1 MDPLISAE
9 HLSRH
14 YLRGTQSV
22 RALDDV
28 SFQIR
33 EGEFVAVVGPSG
45 SGKSTLL
52 NLLGCMDSP
61 TSGTLRIAG
70 QDLTSASEQLKV
82 NFRRRQVGFVFQHFG
97 LISTLSVEENIR
109 LPHVF
114 SRSAEHGSIEELLQK
129 LALLPRRHHRPSELS
144 GGEMQRV
151 AIGRALYHKPK
162 LLLADEPTG
171 NLDSA
176 TAESILSLLKGLNS
190 GGLTIIVVTHNTHL
204 ADSTSRRIQLID
216 GKIVLDSALASDESK
231 RKRSCE

>member
-1 MDPLISAE
+1 MNSVVSAE
-9 HLSRH
+9 HLTKL
-14 YLRGTQSV
+14 YVRGSQTV

-28 SFQIR
+28 SFEIGA
-33 EGEFVAVVGPSG
+33 GEFVAVVGPSG

-70 QDLTSASEQLKV
+70 QDLTAASEPIKV
-82 NFRRRQVGFVFQHFG
+82 EFRRKQVGFVFQHFG
-97 LISTLSVEENIR
+97 LIPTLSVEENIR

-114 SRSAEHGSIEELLQK
+114 SRAAEHGSIKDLLDK

-171 NLDSA
+171 NLDTA
-176 TAESILSLLKGLNS
+176 TADSILALLKQLNS
-190 GGLTIIVVTHNTHL
+190 SGLTIIVVTHNTHL
-204 ADSTSRRIQLID
+204 AASAKRQIHLVDGRVAADSDR
-216 GKIVLDSALASDESK
+216 
-231 RKRSCE
+231 